1 MKFYV
6 FIILPLKIELLYI
19 RTNEVRENINHIISF
34 KRSLNKICNKE
45 LVAIGGTG
53 VIGNASQFLV

>member
-1 MKFYV
+1 
-6 FIILPLKIELLYI
+6 
-19 RTNEVRENINHIISF
+19 VRENINHIISF